1 MRLIEKIKRELDSKE
16 RTIPELC
23 KRFNVDDEYDM
34 MDAIADLE
42 YSGDIV
48 LHSFDKIYREDGGA
62 IYLAKYARI
71 TS

>member
-1 MRLIEKIKRELDSKE
+1 
-16 RTIPELC
+16 
-23 KRFNVDDEYDM
+23 M